1 MTNIL
6 DKIKAFDFKR
16 YFKDHA
22 YSIVA
27 YLGLIA
33 VLIVFTILPP
43 IVTGAN
49 IWSKLSLQITI
60 EQITVYM
67 ILALGATMIYSM
79 GSMDISVGYQVAV
92 YCTLFIIISNA
103 ANSLI
108 LGILVVLVLGLICA
122 VFNAVVGT
130 YIKLPTVMSSVIL
143 MQMFRG
149 INQLFFTD
157 SSIVSY
163 ALNVDLSL
171 VSSTWFRV
179 LSMVI
184 LAIIACYI
192 LNFTKVG
199 KRAKAIGANKR
210 AAAQAGSKMLLTRIS
225 AYGVFS
231 IFLVIASIFLVA
243 RTNSIGE
250 SDSASF
256 QMDIMIMLLMGGMP
270 LSGGMKT
277 KISCAVCGC
286 LTYTLLNRGLGLCRC
301 PAEYITLIKAI
312 IFLAIVIITCRK
324 PGVVLPR

>member
-6 DKIKAFDFKR
+6 EKIKNFDFKR

-43 IVTGAN
+43 MVTGAN
-49 IWSKLSLQITI
+49 IWSTLSLKITI
-60 EQITVYM
+60 EQVTVYM
-67 ILALGATMIYSM
+67 ILALGATMIYAM

-92 YCTLFIIISNA
+92 FSTLFIIITNA
-103 ANSLI
+103 TNSLI
-108 LGILVVLVLGLICA
+108 LGLLVVLVLGIICA

-143 MQMFRG
+143 MQLFRG
-149 INQLFFTD
+149 INQMFFTD
-157 SSIVSY
+157 SSTVSY
-163 ALNVDLSL
+163 ALNVDLEL

-179 LSMVI
+179 LSMIV
-184 LAIIACYI
+184 LALIACYI
-192 LNFTKVG
+192 LNYTKVG
-199 KRAKAIGANKR
+199 KRAKAIGANKK
-210 AAAQAGSKMLLTRIS
+210 AAAQAGSKMLFTRIA
-225 AYGVFS
+225 AYSVFS
-231 IFLVIASIFLVA
+231 IFLVIAGLFLIA

-250 SDSASF
+250 ADSASF
-256 QMDIMIMLLMGGMP
+256 QMDVMIMLLMGGMP

-277 KISCAVCGC
+277 KVSCAVCGC

-301 PAEYITLIKAI
+301 PAEYITLIKAV
-312 IFLAIVIITCRK
+312 IFLAIVVITCRK